1 MSKVYANKRIE
12 LMAKGDIG
20 RALFTLSAPAVVG
33 MLVMSLYN
41 VVDTF
46 FVSLLN
52 DTTAIAATGIV
63 FPLFQLI
70 GAIGLT
76 FGVGAASVISRR
88 LGEEDHDAAERTA
101 ATALFS
107 ALIVGL
113 LFALFGLIYMP
124 SILTL
129 FGATASILDAAVLY
143 GRLIVTG
150 SVFVVL
156 NMCLNNLLRSEGASL
171 HSSTGQILG
180 AVMNM
185 ILDPIFIFGLDMG
198 LAGAAVATVIS
209 QGIGCF
215 YLVSYYLRHKGVLH
229 PLSLKHFRPGRATY
243 LPMMALGVPTFVRQV
258 LGSISLSFVNNAAGE
273 YGDAA
278 IAATSIVFR
287 LFMLLLMSLMGVAQ
301 GLQPLVGYNFG
312 AGNIPRVRE
321 TLKKVMVT
329 TVSFCT
335 VAGLLFFFFAP
346 GIIAIFASQDEAV
359 MRIGILALRLT
370 AVALVPTGLV
380 LMFGGVFQALGDGT
394 SALLLAAGQQGLFM
408 IPLVL
413 ILPRIFG
420 VAGVVAAQPAGF
432 LLAFGVGLL
441 LFLKSH
447 RKLNQRE
454 EDGSWRNLSSEKA

>member
-1 MSKVYANKRIE
+1 MSKGYANAKIE
-12 LMAKGDIG
+12 MMARGDVG
-20 RALFTLSAPAVVG
+20 RALFTLSAPAVAG

-41 VVDTF
+41 VVDTL
-46 FVSLLN
+46 FVSLMN
-52 DTTAIAATGIV
+52 DTAAIAATGIV
-63 FPLFQLI
+63 FPMFQLV

-88 LGEEDHDAAERTA
+88 LGEEDHEAAERTGS
-101 ATALFS
+101 TALYS
-107 ALIVGL
+107 ALILGI
-113 LFALFGLIYMP
+113 LFSLFGLIYMR

-129 FGATASILDAAVLY
+129 FGATESILESAVLY
-143 GRLIVTG
+143 GRIIIGG
-150 SVFVVL
+150 SVFQVL
-156 NMCLNNLLRSEGASL
+156 SMCLNNLLRAEGASL

-180 AVMNM
+180 AVLN
-185 ILDPIFIFGLDMG
+185 IVLDPIFIFLLDMG

-215 YLVSYYLRHKGVLH
+215 YLLSYYLRGNGALH
-229 PLSLKHFRPGRATY
+229 PLSVVHFRPIPAICG
-243 LPMMALGVPTFVRQV
+243 PMMALGVPTFVRQV
-258 LGSISLSFVNNAAGE
+258 LGSISLSFLNNAAGE

-321 TLKKVMVT
+321 TLRKVLVT
-329 TVSFCT
+329 TVAFCT
-335 VAGLLFFFFAP
+335 VAGVIFYFFAP
-346 GIIAIFASQDEAV
+346 GIISIFASRNQTVRE
-359 MRIGILALRLT
+359 IGTLALRLT
-370 AVALVPTGLV
+370 AVVLVPTGLV

-394 SALLLAAGQQGLFM
+394 SALLLAAGQQGLFL

-441 LFLKSH
+441 LFVRTKRMLSE
-447 RKLNQRE
+447 RE
-454 EDGSWRNLSSEKA
+454 EDSGPTER

>member
-12 LMAKGDIG
+12 LIAEGSIG

-46 FVSLLN
+46 FVSLLK
-52 DTTAIAATGIV
+52 DTTAVAATGVV

-88 LGEEDHDAAERTA
+88 LGEEEHEAAERTA
-101 ATALFS
+101 ATALYS
-107 ALIVGL
+107 AMIVGV

-124 SILTL
+124 SILPL
-129 FGATASILDAAVLY
+129 FGATESILDAAVLY
-143 GRLIVTG
+143 GRLIICG

-156 NMCLNNLLRSEGASL
+156 NMCLNNLLRAEGAAL

-180 AVMNM
+180 AVLNV
-185 ILDPIFIFGLDMG
+185 ILDPVFIFLLDMG
-198 LAGAAVATVIS
+198 LAGAALATVIS
-209 QGIGCF
+209 QGIGCL
-215 YLVSYYLRHKGVLH
+215 YLMSYYLRRKGVLH
-229 PLSLKHFRPGRATY
+229 PLSLSHFRPGRLIY

-258 LGSISLSFVNNAAGE
+258 LGSISLSFLNNAAGE
-273 YGDAA
+273 YGDEA

-321 TLKKVMVT
+321 TLNKVMVT
-329 TVSFCT
+329 TVVFCT
-335 VAGLLFFFFAP
+335 LAGGVFFLFAS
-346 GIIAIFASQDEAV
+346 GIISIFAAQDAEV
-359 MRIGILALRLT
+359 LRIGTLALRLT

-413 ILPRIFG
+413 MLPRIFG
-420 VAGVVAAQPAGF
+420 LTGVVAAQPSGF

-441 LFLKSH
+441 LFAKTKRALK
-447 RKLNQRE
+447 QRE
-454 EDGSWRNLSSEKA
+454 EACVRAEE